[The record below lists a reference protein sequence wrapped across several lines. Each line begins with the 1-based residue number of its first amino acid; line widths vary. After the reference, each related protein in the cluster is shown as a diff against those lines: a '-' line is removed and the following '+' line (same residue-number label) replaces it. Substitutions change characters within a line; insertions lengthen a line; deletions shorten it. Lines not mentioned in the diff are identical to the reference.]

1 MQSLSWFTLV
11 VLAIGAFDVLQR
23 AISAST
29 WRYSSFRREVK
40 RRSAPRADWY
50 VFFSCSSLYGRQVR
64 DRNRLPDSSARPD
77 AMREIRATTRKRGQ
91 RPRAALGLSR

>member
-1 MQSLSWFTLV
+1 MQSLSLFILV

-29 WRYSSFRREVK
+29 GRYRAFRRGVK
-40 RRSAPRADWY
+40 RRSAPRTDWY

-64 DRNRLPDSSARPD
+64 DQNRLPDSSARPD
-77 AMREIRATTRKRGQ
+77 AMRGIRATTRKRGQ
-91 RPRAALGLSR
+91 RPRAILGLSW